1 MHTHS
6 VYLVSSARTAIGSF
20 QGALHT
26 IAAPRLGAAVLTEA
40 IRRAKLQ
47 PDDVDEV
54 FMGCV
59 LTAACGQGP
68 ARQAALLGGLPQKV
82 LCTTVEKVCGSG
94 LQAIIMGARALLIGD
109 IDVAVCGGME
119 NMTLAPY
126 VLTGARGGYRM
137 GNATLVDTMIHDG
150 LWDPHNGCHMGMAA
164 ELCAREYGFT
174 RQRQDDYA
182 IESYRRA
189 LSAQREGLFRSE
201 IVPMSVEES
210 HGGRRVFDED
220 EEPRKFVEE
229 KLRRLKPAFD
239 PDGTV
244 TAGNASSISD
254 GAAAVVIASA
264 RAVHRLGLEPV
275 ARIVTWS
282 GAAHEPRGWTTAP
295 VPAMKRVLDQ
305 AQLHLSDIDFW
316 EINEAFAVV
325 ALCALQQMGLP
336 HSVVNLYGGACA
348 IGHPI
353 GASGARLVV
362 TLLNVLQRNNARR
375 GCVSICIG
383 GGEAL
388 AMIVERI

>member
-6 VYLVSSARTAIGSF
+6 VYLISSARTAIGSF

-26 IAAPRLGAAVLTEA
+26 IPAPRLGAAVITEA

-94 LQAIIMGARALLIGD
+94 LQAIIMGARTLLMGD

-150 LWDPHNGCHMGMAA
+150 LWDPYNGSHMGMAA

-182 IESYRRA
+182 VESYRRA
-189 LSAQREGLFRSE
+189 LSAQREGLLRSE
-201 IVPMSVEES
+201 IVPLSVEES
-210 HGGRRVFDED
+210 RGGRRVFDED
-220 EEPRKFVEE
+220 EEPGKFVEE
-229 KLRRLKPAFD
+229 KLRRLKPTFD

-254 GAAAVVIASA
+254 GGAAVVIASA
-264 RAVHRLGLEPV
+264 RAVRRLGLEPV

-282 GAAHEPRGWTTAP
+282 GAAHEPRRWTTAP

-305 AQLHLSDIDFW
+305 AQLHRSDIDFW

-325 ALCALQQMGLP
+325 ALCALEQMGLP

-353 GASGARLVV
+353 GATGARLVV

-375 GCVSICIG
+375 GCVSVCIG

-388 AMIVERI
+388 AMIVERV